1 MMLRAKSFEW
11 VFPRPALIMGIVNVT
26 PDSFSDGGHHA
37 TTDAAVT
44 HALQLIEEGA
54 DMIDV
59 GGESTRPGAA
69 IVDEAE
75 ELRRVLPVLEEL
87 SARTDV
93 ALSIDTMKPAVAR
106 AALAAGASLVNDVA
120 ANRAS
125 DEMWRLVAE
134 TRAGYVAMHM
144 QGTPQ
149 TMQTAPRYGDVV
161 ADVNAFF
168 GERLER
174 IKAAGVSLEQVVLD
188 VGIGFGKTL
197 EHNLQLLRSIR
208 SFTRWERPLLLGVSR
223 KSFIGQALG
232 APLDDRLAGA
242 LACAV
247 WAVESGVQIIRTH
260 DVKATAQAVR
270 MIEKLR
276 AGISE

>member
-1 MMLRAKSFEW
+1 MILRAKSFEW

-26 PDSFSDGGHHA
+26 PDSFSDGGRHA
-37 TTDAAVT
+37 TTDAAVA

-54 DMIDV
+54 DLIDV

-69 IVDEAE
+69 FVDEAE
-75 ELRRVLPVLEEL
+75 ELRRVIPVVERLA
-87 SARTDV
+87 ARTAV

-120 ANRAS
+120 ANRSS

-149 TMQTAPRYGDVV
+149 TMQVAPHYGDVV
-161 ADVNAFF
+161 AEVNAFF
-168 GERLER
+168 GERLDR
-174 IKAAGVSLEQVVLD
+174 IQEAGVSLEQVALD
-188 VGIGFGKTL
+188 VGIGFGKAL
-197 EHNLQLLRSIR
+197 EHNLQLLRAVR
-208 SFTRWERPLLLGVSR
+208 SFTRWQRPLLVGVSR

-232 APLDDRLAGA
+232 APLADRLAGA

-260 DVKATAQAVR
+260 DVKATTQAVR